1 MNPKG
6 QLRCVVGS
14 FRDGD
19 VFAPFCRVC
28 NDMRDIVVAKLLA
41 VETLSVGIDKSKV
54 NTCLFAACDGTR
66 PKANDDGRS
75 GGDVDSFSFLLW
87 LLRKTR
93 LKRCLCSTWCIS
105 KVDIEEFHRQIRL
118 GRIGQ
123 MDFYVGEI
131 LPKSY
136 PEEYAQMGEIARD
149 SGGRLA
155 VFRNHSKVMAG
166 IGDKFSFAIESSAN
180 VNTNPRTEQTVVT
193 IDRGIADFYFAF
205 YDGIISFD
213 KDWRNGENQTDR
225 LNG

>member
-1 MNPKG
+1 MQKIKIEFDPDELFDTIEDTEQEIEAKALTITNQHLFHRLNSERMLEEILP
-6 QLRCVVGS
+6 
-14 FRDGD
+14 DD
-19 VFAPFCRVC
+19 VQIGASYHF
-28 NDMRDIVVAKLLA
+28 I
-41 VETLSVGIDKSKV
+41 
-54 NTCLFAACDGTR
+54 
-66 PKANDDGRS
+66 S
-75 GGDVDSFSFLLW
+75 GGDVDSFSFLQW

-118 GRIGQ
+118 GRIAQ

-166 IGDKFSFAIESSAN
+166 IGEKLSFAIESSAN

-193 IDRGIADFYFAF
+193 IDRGIADFYFSF
-205 YDGIISFD
+205 FDGIISFD

-225 LNG
+225 LDG

>member
-1 MNPKG
+1 MQKIKIEFDQDELFDTIEDTEQEIEAKALTITNQHLFHRLNSERMLEEILP
-6 QLRCVVGS
+6 
-14 FRDGD
+14 DD
-19 VFAPFCRVC
+19 VQIGASYHF
-28 NDMRDIVVAKLLA
+28 I
-41 VETLSVGIDKSKV
+41 
-54 NTCLFAACDGTR
+54 
-66 PKANDDGRS
+66 S
-75 GGDVDSFSFLLW
+75 GGDVDSFSFLQW

-118 GRIGQ
+118 GRIAK

-166 IGDKFSFAIESSAN
+166 IGEKFSFAIESSAN

-193 IDRGIADFYFAF
+193 IDRGIADFYFSF
-205 YDGIISFD
+205 FDGIISFD
-213 KDWRNGENQTDR
+213 KEWRNGENQTDR
-225 LNG
+225 LDG

>member
-1 MNPKG
+1 MQKFKTEFDLDELFDTIEDTEQEIESKALAITNQHLFHRLNSERMLEEILP
-6 QLRCVVGS
+6 
-14 FRDGD
+14 DD
-19 VFAPFCRVC
+19 VQIGASYHF
-28 NDMRDIVVAKLLA
+28 I
-41 VETLSVGIDKSKV
+41 
-54 NTCLFAACDGTR
+54 
-66 PKANDDGRS
+66 S

-166 IGDKFSFAIESSAN
+166 IGEKFSFAIESSAN

>member
-1 MNPKG
+1 MQKIKIEFDPDELFDTIEDTEQEIEAKALTITNQHLFHRLNSERMLEEILP
-6 QLRCVVGS
+6 
-14 FRDGD
+14 DD
-19 VFAPFCRVC
+19 VQIGASYHF
-28 NDMRDIVVAKLLA
+28 I
-41 VETLSVGIDKSKV
+41 
-54 NTCLFAACDGTR
+54 
-66 PKANDDGRS
+66 S
-75 GGDVDSFSFLLW
+75 GGDVDSFSFLQW

-118 GRIGQ
+118 GRIAK

-166 IGDKFSFAIESSAN
+166 IGEKFSFAIESSAN

-193 IDRGIADFYFAF
+193 IDRGIADFYFSF
-205 YDGIISFD
+205 FDGIISFD

-225 LNG
+225 LDG